1 MMQTEIIAPP
11 IGNIYGRIAIIEG
24 KRGSIRYYRR
34 AAIANVFDRLN
45 HTLQDCAMEISK
57 AKFIYDLQGAG
68 RVRTMSLTKSNGR
81 GLEDWTHSQ
90 IDIKQRYD
98 DWLIA
103 LKSCPRT
110 VGICKRFCQDEQSI
124 DEIRKH
130 YRISERRALWGLI
143 WGLNEYSIRAGWG
156 NQIDG

>member
-1 MMQTEIIAPP
+1 
-11 IGNIYGRIAIIEG
+11 
-24 KRGSIRYYRR
+24 
-34 AAIANVFDRLN
+34 
-45 HTLQDCAMEISK
+45 
-57 AKFIYDLQGAG
+57 
-68 RVRTMSLTKSNGR
+68 MSLTKSNGR
-81 GLEDWTHSQ
+81 GLEDWTHRQ